1 MQLQSRGK
9 QLDLE
14 TPQVMGI
21 LNVTPDSFSDGGN
34 FSNIDNAL
42 EQAAKMVEQGATI
55 IDVGGESTRP
65 GASDVAI
72 QEELDRVI
80 PVIEKVTQHLACWVS
95 IDTSKAL
102 VMTEAI
108 NAGAHIIND
117 VRALQEEGAL
127 KAAFE
132 LDVPVCLMH
141 MKGAPRSMQAT
152 PHYDNLLEE
161 VESFL
166 LQRAQ
171 ACISAGI
178 KKENIILDLGFGFGK
193 QLKHNFELLSATKKF
208 ATLGYPLLT
217 GVSRKSM
224 FGQLLN
230 RDVTGRLAG
239 SLAGALI
246 AIQQGSKIIRVHD
259 VAETVDIIKVIQ
271 EVNTYTRDTS
281 RCKINK
287 PNCA

>member
-9 QLDLE
+9 ILDLS
-14 TPQVMGI
+14 TPKVMGI

-34 FSNIDNAL
+34 FSNIDSAL
-42 EQAAKMVEQGATI
+42 EQATKLVEQGATI
-55 IDVGGESTRP
+55 IDIGGESTRP
-65 GASDVAI
+65 GASDVSI

-102 VMTEAI
+102 VMKAAI

-127 KAAFE
+127 QAAVE
-132 LDVPVCLMH
+132 VDVPVCLMH
-141 MKGAPRSMQAT
+141 MKGAPRSMQTA
-152 PHYDNLLEE
+152 PHYDNLLEQ
-161 VESFL
+161 VECFL

-171 ACISAGI
+171 TCINAGI

-208 ATLGYPLLT
+208 VALGYPLLT

-230 RDVTGRLAG
+230 RDINERLAG

-246 AIQQGSKIIRVHD
+246 AIQQGSQIIRVHD
-259 VAETVDIIKVIQ
+259 VAETIDIIKVIQ
-271 EVNTYTRDTS
+271 EVNS
-281 RCKINK
+281 FSC
-287 PNCA
+287 